1 MTKTFQVPSMPMP
14 KLKSLDLSY
23 NNLATVATD
32 ITANLTRLRSL
43 DLSYNDLTNVPVV
56 SKYYFSCTLDLSPYT
71 LWILKLEILI

>member
-56 SKYYFSCTLDLSPYT
+56 SKYYFSCTLDLDFTPLYFMDT
-71 LWILKLEILI
+71 